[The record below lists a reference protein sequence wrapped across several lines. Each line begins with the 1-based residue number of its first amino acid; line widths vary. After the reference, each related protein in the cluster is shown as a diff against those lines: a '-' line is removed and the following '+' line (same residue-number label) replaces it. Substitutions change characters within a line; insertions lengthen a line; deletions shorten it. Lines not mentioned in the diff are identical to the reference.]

1 MSSVANE
8 VSAIARLFSSS
19 VLKDLARHGESKSVA
34 NLLKQ
39 TRLPAEVGSDARLAD
54 VFDAG
59 FSVLKRR
66 KFRHEYIYK
75 AALTQRVLLGTH
87 SLKTASMM
95 TEFRVGSC
103 KADVVIL
110 NGTSTVYEIKSER
123 DSLSRLERQV
133 ESYLTVFEYVNV
145 IAGENHIEGVMDT
158 VPEMVGVL
166 KLSDKFQ
173 ISTVRE
179 AKQDLSTLSSSA
191 IFDAINMAEAK
202 EILKRLSIKIP
213 DVPNA
218 VIYSELAHIFE
229 GLDPIIVHSKMVEV
243 LKRKRGLDGLSEF
256 VSKLPSSLSSAA
268 LSVKLNKQDQLR
280 LSDAMCVPIDQVMSW
295 A

>member
-1 MSSVANE
+1 MSSIANE

-19 VLKDLARHGESKSVA
+19 VLKELARYGESKSVA

-39 TRLPAEVGSDARLAD
+39 ARLPDEVGYDAPLAD
-54 VFDAG
+54 AFDAG

-75 AALTQRVLLGTH
+75 SALTQRVLLGTH

-110 NGTSTVYEIKSER
+110 NGTGTVYEIKSER

-133 ESYLTVFEYVNV
+133 ENYLTVFGYVNV

-158 VPEMVGVL
+158 VPEMVGIL

-179 AKQDLSTLSSSA
+179 AKQDFSTLSSGA
-191 IFDAINMAEAK
+191 IFDAINMIEAK
-202 EILKRLSIKIP
+202 EILRLLSIAIP

-218 VIYSELAHIFE
+218 VIYGEMAEIFA
-229 GLDPIIVHSKMVEV
+229 GLDPVVVHLKMVEV
-243 LKRKRGLDGLSEF
+243 LKKKRALTGLVEF

-268 LSVKLNKQDQLR
+268 LSVKLNKQDQAR
-280 LSDAMCVPIDQVMSW
+280 LVDAMNVPVGQVMSW

>member
-1 MSSVANE
+1 M
-8 VSAIARLFSSS
+8 
-19 VLKDLARHGESKSVA
+19 
-34 NLLKQ
+34 
-39 TRLPAEVGSDARLAD
+39 
-54 VFDAG
+54 
-59 FSVLKRR
+59 
-66 KFRHEYIYK
+66 
-75 AALTQRVLLGTH
+75 
-87 SLKTASMM
+87 
-95 TEFRVGSC
+95 
-103 KADVVIL
+103 
-110 NGTSTVYEIKSER
+110 
-123 DSLSRLERQV
+123 
-133 ESYLTVFEYVNV
+133 

>member
-34 NLLKQ
+34 NLLNQ

-59 FSVLKRR
+59 FSLLKRP

-87 SLKTASMM
+87 SLKTASMI

-158 VPEMVGVL
+158 VPESVGVL

-179 AKQDLSTLSSSA
+179 AKQDFSTLSSSA
-191 IFDAINMAEAK
+191 VFDAINMAEAK
-202 EILKRLSIKIP
+202 EVLKRLSIKIP

-218 VIYSELAHIFE
+218 VIYAEMAEIFA
-229 GLDPIIVHSKMVEV
+229 GLDPVVVHAKMVEV
-243 LKRKRGLDGLSEF
+243 LKKKRGLSGLSKF

-268 LSVKLNKQDQLR
+268 LSVKLNKQDQMR
-280 LSDAMCVPIDQVMSW
+280 LVDAMNAPIGQVMSW